1 LSHLDTESEA
11 KALLG
16 LTGQFEVVNCGASSS
31 GYEFQL
37 LDRPRVHIGPGPP
50 TCTCTTFQT
59 RPGVA
64 CHHIFVS
71 EKCNFYRQSR
81 RVGQGLVAD

>member
-1 LSHLDTESEA
+1 LRHLDTESEA
-11 KALLG
+11 KAMLG
-16 LTGQFEVVNCGASSS
+16 LTGQFEVVNCGVSSS
-31 GYEFQL
+31 GYDFQL
-37 LDRPRVHIGPGPP
+37 LDRPRVHIGSGPP

-71 EKCNFYRQSR
+71 EDWGFWELNPTSR
-81 RVGQGLVAD
+81 PRPVY